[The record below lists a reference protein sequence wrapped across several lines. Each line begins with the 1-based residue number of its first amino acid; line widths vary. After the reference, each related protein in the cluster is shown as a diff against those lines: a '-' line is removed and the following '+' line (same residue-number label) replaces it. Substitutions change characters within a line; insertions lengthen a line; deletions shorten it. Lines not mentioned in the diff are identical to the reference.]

1 MPHTGHMTYSSPRW
15 CRGAGRCDS
24 PVCVG
29 ERGKDDRIQM
39 RAYALMV
46 TIALMGS
53 ARCPHC
59 TTPVSL
65 FDGEVDRT
73 MNGCYR
79 PSYVVMTCEPCN
91 NALGQVSLPN
101 RDGYVSAVYNASMGI
116 EVPRKCDAK
125 RDYEAK
131 PTMASQLVNSPW
143 M

>member
-1 MPHTGHMTYSSPRW
+1 MPHTRDMTETYTRW
-15 CRGAGRCDS
+15 CRDRDTCCD
-24 PVCVG
+24 V

-65 FDGEVDRT
+65 FEGEVDRT
-73 MNGCYR
+73 MAGCYR
-79 PSYVVMTCEPCN
+79 PGYVVMTCNPCN
-91 NALGQVSLPN
+91 NALGQVALSN
-101 RDGYVSAVYNASMGI
+101 REGYIMAVANASVGI

-125 RDYEAK
+125 REYLAK
-131 PTMASQLVNSPW
+131 PTMASQLVHSPW